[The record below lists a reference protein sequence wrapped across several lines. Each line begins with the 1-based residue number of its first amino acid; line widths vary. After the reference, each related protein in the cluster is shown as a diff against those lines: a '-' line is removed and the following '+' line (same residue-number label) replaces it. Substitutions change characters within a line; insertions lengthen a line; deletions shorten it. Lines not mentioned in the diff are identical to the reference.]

1 MTSLHVGFERII
13 TYLRVLCFTI
23 FALDS
28 SIAFHPLTFSYNDPF
43 SGLLLSSHHHCTSH
57 YQFDFLF
64 CLVIVII
71 FTLGTLGSMTHGIF
85 CTCCISYM
93 RAWVF
98 YHWVFGPS
106 FPSFLLPYHLNLCYI
121 PCFKTTLRP
130 WDQMSS
136 STPLL
141 GRVFEIWL
149 IFGCHHASSLGGRCI
164 DVWVHFSSGFGWLGL
179 HVWWLMIWCCLIFSD
194 LPPIQCHTRAYSVS
208 DEIYRYSWSCLF
220 ISTYEVHTKTMTC
233 LLSYHNL
240 PMEPFLIH
248 SVRLT
253 LFGF

>member
-1 MTSLHVGFERII
+1 MCIVFSIIRGVYWCLWVTSLSMFIDGSSHVSFPRPFII
-13 TYLRVLCFTI
+13 CIHVSYILRVRWVTSLLGALCRCPFHHYIHWLCDFTSCWI
-23 FALDS
+23 RAD
-28 SIAFHPLTFSYNDPF
+28 HH
-43 SGLLLSSHHHCTSH
+43 LSSCSLLHYICSWFIHCVSPLDIFLQWPIFRFVTLFASSLH
-57 YQFDFLF
+57 ISLSVWFFLF

-106 FPSFLLPYHLNLCYI
+106 FPSFLLPYHPNLCYI

-149 IFGCHHASSLGGRCI
+149 IFGWHHASSSGGRCI

-179 HVWWLMIWCCLIFSD
+179 HIWWLMI
-194 LPPIQCHTRAYSVS
+194 
-208 DEIYRYSWSCLF
+208 
-220 ISTYEVHTKTMTC
+220 
-233 LLSYHNL
+233 
-240 PMEPFLIH
+240 
-248 SVRLT
+248 
-253 LFGF
+253 